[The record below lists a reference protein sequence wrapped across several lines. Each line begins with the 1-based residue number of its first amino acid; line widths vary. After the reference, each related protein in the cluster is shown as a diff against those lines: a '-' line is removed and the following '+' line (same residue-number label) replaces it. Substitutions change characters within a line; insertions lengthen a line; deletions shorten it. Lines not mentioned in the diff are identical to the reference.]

1 MDRADTD
8 AEMVL
13 YANVGRTDA
22 RLLLYGNFDIV
33 VDTIWYVVV
42 IKKWTNQEMVDELDR
57 HIGEYVKIS
66 KIFLFLEEKKG
77 NITWRSYGLALI
89 VYTRNCIIRFTRLGF
104 IKEMYMN
111 VCGSTKQILKSVGF
125 SCRKGC

>member
-77 NITWRSYGLALI
+77 KYHMEILWFSAYCIYKKLYHKI
-89 VYTRNCIIRFTRLGF
+89 YTPRI
-104 IKEMYMN
+104 Y
-111 VCGSTKQILKSVGF
+111 
-125 SCRKGC
+125 